1 MSDEQDHV
9 EVELEEPK
17 NDDELKVEVKDDP
30 KPEKKEE
37 KVAKSEEIAPEDGIQ
52 ELKKRLEYEKQA
64 RIDAERRAQ
73 QANHQ
78 INKAYQE
85 VKDTNYQL
93 ITNALETVKSRAE
106 MLKTAYRESM
116 SVSDYDKA
124 AEIQQAMIENDRQF
138 SELKR
143 GKKALKEQMK
153 EAEAQPVHAVPPPVA
168 DPVEQMAQA
177 VSPTSAKWLR
187 DNRDALRDERSIRKM
202 FRAHEDAVDE
212 GIAPDTPEYFGFIEN
227 RIGIRKQAEEAE
239 EPLSAAAAP
248 APRKSVSPPP
258 APVSR
263 GNGARPSVVRLTREQ
278 AETAKMM
285 GMTEKD
291 YAKAMLELREEGK
304 LAH

>member
-1 MSDEQDHV
+1 MSDEQEHI
-9 EVELEEPK
+9 EIELEEPK
-17 NDDELKVEVKDDP
+17 KDEELKVEVKDDP
-30 KPEKKEE
+30 KPEKKA
-37 KVAKSEEIAPEDGIQ
+37 AKSEEIAPEEGIQ

-73 QANHQ
+73 QANQQ

-85 VKDTNYQL
+85 VKDSNYQL
-93 ITNALETVKSRAE
+93 VTNALETVKSRAE

-124 AEIQQAMIENDRQF
+124 AEIQQAMIENDRQL

-153 EAEAQPVHAVPPPVA
+153 EAEAQQVQRMAPSV
-168 DPVEQMAQA
+168 DPIEQMAQA
-177 VSPTSAKWLR
+177 VSATSARWLR
-187 DNRDALRDERSIRKM
+187 DNRDSLRDERSIRKM

-212 GIAPDTPEYFGFIEN
+212 GIEPDTPEYFGFIEG
-227 RIGIRKQAEEAE
+227 RIGIRRHQEEAE
-239 EPLSAAAAP
+239 EPLSAASAP
-248 APRKSVSPPP
+248 APRKSVSPPA

-263 GNGARPSVVRLTREQ
+263 GNGTRPGVVRLTREQ

-285 GMTEKD
+285 GMTEQE
-291 YAKAMLELREEGK
+291 YAKAMLALREEGK

>member
-1 MSDEQDHV
+1 MSDEQEHI

-17 NDDELKVEVKDDP
+17 KDDELKVEVKDDP

-37 KVAKSEEIAPEDGIQ
+37 KTAKSEEIAPEEGIQ

-64 RIDAERRAQ
+64 RIDAERRAN
-73 QANHQ
+73 QANQQ

-116 SVSDYDKA
+116 SVSDFDKA
-124 AEIQQAMIENDRQF
+124 ADIQQAMIENDRQL

-143 GKKALKEQMK
+143 GEKALKEQME
-153 EAEAQPVHAVPPPVA
+153 EAAAQKTQPAPSSIE
-168 DPVEQMAQA
+168 DPIERMAQA
-177 VSPTSAKWLR
+177 VSPKSARWLR
-187 DNRDALRDERSIRKM
+187 DNRDALKDERTIRKM
-202 FRAHEDAVDE
+202 FRADADAIDD
-212 GIAPDTPEYFGFIEN
+212 GLTADSPEYFEYIES
-227 RIGIRKQAEEAE
+227 RLGIRKQQEEAE

-263 GNGARPSVVRLTREQ
+263 GNGTRPGVVRLTREQ
-278 AETAKMM
+278 ADTAKMM
-285 GMTEKD
+285 GMTEKE